1 MNINFAI
8 ASLGNIPTI
17 LEMMKDFYSIDNY
30 SFDSELG
37 KENLIKFINTK
48 ELGRLWL
55 IQIDEKIVGY
65 VVLTF
70 GFSFEYKGRDAFI
83 DELYLKA
90 NYRNQGFGKT
100 TLEFLNR
107 KAKEIGINAIHLE
120 VEKHNEKRN
129 KLYESHGF
137 KTTNRRMLMTKIID
151 E

>member
-1 MNINFAI
+1 
-8 ASLGNIPTI
+8 
-17 LEMMKDFYSIDNY
+17 MMKDFYSIDNY

-120 VEKHNEKRN
+120 VEKHNEKGN
-129 KLYESHGF
+129 KLYESQGF